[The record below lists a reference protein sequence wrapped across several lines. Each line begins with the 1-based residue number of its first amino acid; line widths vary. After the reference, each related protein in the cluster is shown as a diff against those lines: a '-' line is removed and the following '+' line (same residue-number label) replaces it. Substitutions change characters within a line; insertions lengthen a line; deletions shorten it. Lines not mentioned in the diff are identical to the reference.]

1 MKLIFFD
8 ESKNAPDYPH
18 YHLGAICLDESALID
33 VEGAVQAIAIE
44 VFGSAELSSGTE
56 FHASEIFH
64 RKKNFKEWHD
74 FGRRV
79 ALLSRLV
86 DVLSR
91 ECVQLIDIQINCR
104 LLNEAQN
111 PEDIA
116 FMFLCER
123 ANDLVRAQQSIGMLI
138 GDRESDR
145 HAAFF
150 SLLMYTFG
158 CCSFVIEIKPPRT
171 RDIRQ
176 FSRF

>member
-91 ECVQLIDIQINCR
+91 ESLSNYKAAGTDF
-104 LLNEAQN
+104 
-111 PEDIA
+111 A
-116 FMFLCER
+116 FGR
-123 ANDLVRAQQSIGMLI
+123 
-138 GDRESDR
+138 
-145 HAAFF
+145 
-150 SLLMYTFG
+150 
-158 CCSFVIEIKPPRT
+158 EIKNLVDSVHFT
-171 RDIRQ
+171 Q
-176 FSRF
+176 SHLSRFLQLADVYVWLLRFRNRKSNLPGRETSGSFQDFRAR

>member
-111 PEDIA
+111 P
-116 FMFLCER
+116 
-123 ANDLVRAQQSIGMLI
+123 
-138 GDRESDR
+138 
-145 HAAFF
+145 
-150 SLLMYTFG
+150 
-158 CCSFVIEIKPPRT
+158 RT
-171 RDIRQ
+171 
-176 FSRF
+176 

>member
-18 YHLGAICLDESALID
+18 YHLGAICLDESALIG

-104 LLNEAQN
+104 LLNA
-111 PEDIA
+111 PISPLA
-116 FMFLCER
+116 ER
-123 ANDLVRAQQSIGMLI
+123 LRIWWIQFTSLNHIS
-138 GDRESDR
+138 
-145 HAAFF
+145 AAFF
-150 SLLMYTFG
+150 SLLMYMFG
-158 CCSFVIEIKPPRT
+158 CCSFV
-171 RDIRQ
+171 
-176 FSRF
+176 